1 MTALAVSLSSMDLI
15 GEIPKS
21 LPTAHWYAAYTSA
34 NHEKRVAEQLAQR
47 RVENFLPLYEAVH
60 RWKDRRVRLQLP
72 LFPGYV
78 FVRLPLSE
86 KLKILQLPGV
96 ARLVGFGDR
105 PVSLPEDEIESL
117 RRGLRGDVKMEPHP
131 YLSEGRRVRI
141 MRGPLTGM
149 EGVLLR
155 KKGNW
160 RLVLSIDLLMRS
172 IVVDVDAADTL
183 PINTQP
189 RRRPAD
195 VSSRGFEPKR

>member
-1 MTALAVSLSSMDLI
+1 MGALAVSLSRMDLI
-15 GEIPKS
+15 AETPQS
-21 LPTAHWYAAYTSA
+21 LPTAYWYAAYTSA

-47 RVENFLPLYEAVH
+47 KVENFLPLYEAVH

-78 FVRLPLSE
+78 FVCLPLSE

-105 PVSLPEDEIESL
+105 PVSLPEEEIESL
-117 RRGLRGDVKMEPHP
+117 RRGLRGNVKMEPHP

-155 KKGNW
+155 KKGNL

-172 IVVDVDAADTL
+172 IVVDVDAADIR
-183 PINTQP
+183 PIDPQSRP
-189 RRRPAD
+189 RPVH
-195 VSSRGFEPKR
+195 VSQREFEPKR